1 METIHSKHK
10 KHKLLKAISVLFL
23 FGFALSS
30 CKGCPEFFERID
42 VDISKSEVGKYLKA
56 RGAGNAEI
64 REMLKIEKEDFGE
77 NIERIVY
84 ENNHYYYRGHDN
96 GWTRKNCG
104 LYAMKRMLFVLGKHD
119 EIDKNLWYKYTDSEL
134 REMDVGPNQDND
146 IFVGQLRTLMEDLG
160 IPPKYR
166 EIHSRTG
173 GELVGI
179 DGGTINEHIAHYTA
193 MVDLVSGDPLV
204 NLDTKLFYSNTKKWW
219 ENRKIEHDKKM
230 NRLLSR

>member
-1 METIHSKHK
+1 
-10 KHKLLKAISVLFL
+10 
-23 FGFALSS
+23 
-30 CKGCPEFFERID
+30 
-42 VDISKSEVGKYLKA
+42 
-56 RGAGNAEI
+56 
-64 REMLKIEKEDFGE
+64 MLKIEKEDFGE

-104 LYAMKRMLFVLGKHD
+104 LYAMKRMLFVLGKHN

-134 REMDVGPNQDND
+134 REMDVGPNQDNP

-179 DGGTINEHIAHYTA
+179 DGGTINEHIAFYTA
-193 MVDLVSGDPLV
+193 MVDSESGDPLV
-204 NLDTKLFYSNTKKWW
+204 DLNTKLHDCDRKKWW